1 MLRYESLVHND
12 VFAAGPRQPA
22 GEPIIL
28 DLDIADRQQKKRPVM
43 GWGVAGRGDEG
54 AESDPARMIAAAGER
69 PFAAEDIAAI
79 RRRGCAGR
87 CKTSAA
93 ERIGP
98 IALQLALRLDREM
111 GE

>member
-1 MLRYESLVHND
+1 
-12 VFAAGPRQPA
+12 
-22 GEPIIL
+22 
-28 DLDIADRQQKKRPVM
+28 
-43 GWGVAGRGDEG
+43 
-54 AESDPARMIAAAGER
+54 MIAAAGER